1 MSTPMQ
7 IGFSQRVQLD
17 WLEQTA
23 ALVFAGQTRA
33 QITTALQELLH
44 DKLSVG
50 GTAPRGNR
58 EKAITILLHIWVSV
72 PRRLQPFRDDG
83 LDSLQRLPLNDHL
96 ALHWGMTMTVYPF
109 FGAVAET
116 VGRLMRL
123 QGTCAAAQ
131 IQRRIREQ
139 LGERETVAR
148 AARRILRC
156 LVDWGV
162 LQETQ
167 QKGVYRTFPV
177 RAVQDKRLTVW
188 LVEAALRASC
198 TDKQALK
205 MIAQTPALFPFS
217 LAPLYPSDLADHARL
232 ELFRHSL
239 DEDMVTLRSSGVVK
253 TMPVLRPVPRT

>member
-1 MSTPMQ
+1 MSTSIQ

-23 ALVFAGQTRA
+23 ALVLAGQTRE
-33 QITTALQELLH
+33 QIETALQECLR
-44 DKLSVG
+44 DKLSIG
-50 GTAPRGNR
+50 GAAQRGNR
-58 EKAITILLHIWVSV
+58 EKAITILLKIWASV
-72 PRRLQPFRDDG
+72 PKCLQSFRDDG
-83 LDSLQRLPLNDHL
+83 LDYLRRLPHDDHI
-96 ALHWGMTMTVYPF
+96 ALHWGMTMAVYPF
-109 FGAVAET
+109 FGVVAET

-131 IQRRIREQ
+131 IQRRMREQ

-156 LVDWGV
+156 FVDWGG

-167 QKGVYRTFPV
+167 KKGVYHAFPA
-177 RAVQDKRLTVW
+177 RSVQDKHLTVW
-188 LVEAALRASC
+188 LVEAALRASG
-198 TDKQALK
+198 TDKRALK

-217 LAPLYPSDLADHARL
+217 LAPLYASDFEGHVRL

-239 DEDMVTLRSSGVVK
+239 DEDMVALRSNGVVK
-253 TMPVLRPVPRT
+253 

>member
-23 ALVFAGQTRA
+23 ALVLAGQTRE
-33 QITTALQELLH
+33 QIETTLQERLH

-50 GTAPRGNR
+50 GTAQRGNR
-58 EKAITILLHIWVSV
+58 EKAITILLKIWVSV
-72 PRRLQPFRDDG
+72 PPWLQPFRDGG
-83 LDSLQRLPLNDHL
+83 LDHLQRLPHADHI
-96 ALHWGMTMTVYPF
+96 AVHWGMTMSAYQF

-131 IQRRIREQ
+131 IQRRIREH

-156 LVDWGV
+156 FVDWGV
-162 LQETQ
+162 LQETRE
-167 QKGVYRTFPV
+167 KGVYQAISARS
-177 RAVQDKRLTVW
+177 VQDKQLAAW
-188 LVEAALRASC
+188 LIEAALLAQGIDTSVLQ
-198 TDKQALK
+198 TLL
-205 MIAQTPALFPFS
+205 QTPALFPFS
-217 LAPLYPSDLADHARL
+217 IPRLYTADLEGQGRV
-232 ELFRHSL
+232 EIFRQGL
-239 DEDMVTLRSSGVVK
+239 DEDMVALRSNGLAK
-253 TMPVLRPVPRT
+253 R

>member
-1 MSTPMQ
+1 MSTPIQ

-23 ALVFAGQTRA
+23 ALVLAGQTRE
-33 QITTALQELLH
+33 QIETALQEFLR

-50 GTAPRGNR
+50 GTAQRGNR
-58 EKAITILLHIWVSV
+58 EKAITILLKTWVSV
-72 PRRLQPFRDDG
+72 SKCLQPFRDDG
-83 LDSLQRLPLNDHL
+83 LDHLRRLPHDDHI
-96 ALHWGMTMTVYPF
+96 ALHWGMTMAIYPF
-109 FGAVAET
+109 FGVVAET
-116 VGRLMRL
+116 VGRLIRL
-123 QGTCAAAQ
+123 QSTCAAAQ

-156 LVDWGV
+156 LVDWEV
-162 LQETQ
+162 LQETHE
-167 QKGVYRTFPV
+167 KGVYRAFPV
-177 RAVQDKRLTVW
+177 RAVQDKRLTLW
-188 LVEAALRASC
+188 LVEAALRASG
-198 TDKQALK
+198 TDKRSLP

-217 LAPLYPSDLADHARL
+217 LAPFYASDVADHARL

-253 TMPVLRPVPRT
+253 